1 MIFVNISD
9 NIIYLQPM
17 DNQAEVNDK
26 SQKMCEIIP
35 QYCYCTITGKLMV
48 DPVVTPNGDTYE
60 RAAIEEWLT
69 KKGTCPVT
77 RTPVTIASLIPN
89 RAMKELIQKKAS
101 KELKSQIEEDRRI
114 AATAK
119 PKPLP
124 AAPTTTTQW
133 VSIRQTTSSFA
144 NVREVALFGGSLSQ
158 PAPERNPLQSE
169 VLRRVADIRARQEE
183 DARIRRF
190 REQEDARIR
199 QVRQQE
205 SQMIAAANTLSSIIT
220 TIRRTVNPTASTVYI
235 DNVRDWPDT
244 LPIFPVDADFSFI
257 TCMGTRRE
265 VSWAYCTMNRIGKW
279 AVLRVFEPNSERGF
293 TMERDNEE
301 IVNIMT
307 EIDKDY
313 NGHSGLS
320 LGYTMRIMH
329 YISRYGVDKYKEYY
343 LSN

>member
-1 MIFVNISD
+1 
-9 NIIYLQPM
+9 
-17 DNQAEVNDK
+17 
-26 SQKMCEIIP
+26 
-35 QYCYCTITGKLMV
+35 
-48 DPVVTPNGDTYE
+48 
-60 RAAIEEWLT
+60 
-69 KKGTCPVT
+69 
-77 RTPVTIASLIPN
+77 
-89 RAMKELIQKKAS
+89 MKELIQKKAA
-101 KELKSQIEEDRRI
+101 KELNAQIEEDTRI
-114 AATAK
+114 AAIAK

-133 VSIRQTTSSFA
+133 IPIRRTTSSFA
-144 NVREVALFGGSLSQ
+144 NVTQVALFGGSLSQ
-158 PAPERNPLQSE
+158 PAPEENPLQPE
-169 VLRRVADIRARQEE
+169 ILRRVADIRARQEE
-183 DARIRRF
+183 DARIRQVRQ
-190 REQEDARIR
+190 EEDARIR

-205 SQMIAAANTLSSIIT
+205 SQMIAAANTLSTIIT

-235 DNVRDWPDT
+235 ENVRDWLDT

-265 VSWAYCTMNRIGKW
+265 VSSAYNTINRIEKW

-293 TMERDNEE
+293 TMERESEE

-307 EIDKDY
+307 EIDNDY
-313 NGHSGLS
+313 NGHSGVS

>member
-1 MIFVNISD
+1 
-9 NIIYLQPM
+9 M

-26 SQKMCEIIP
+26 SQIMDETIP

-48 DPVVTPNGDTYE
+48 DPVVTPNGDSYE

-69 KKGTCPVT
+69 KKGTCPIT
-77 RTPVTIASLIPN
+77 RTPIAISSLISN
-89 RAMKELIQKKAS
+89 RALKELIQKKAS

-190 REQEDARIR
+190 REQEDARIQQARR
-199 QVRQQE
+199 QE
-205 SQMIAAANTLSSIIT
+205 NQMVAAANTLSSIIT
-220 TIRRTVNPTASTVYI
+220 TIRRNINPTTPTIYI
-235 DNVRDWPDT
+235 GNVRDWPDT
-244 LPIFPVDADFSFI
+244 LPTFPVDADFSFI
-257 TCMGTRRE
+257 TCMSTRRE
-265 VSWAYCTMNRIGKW
+265 ISWAYSTMNRIRKW
-279 AVLRVFEPNSERGF
+279 EVLRDFEPNSERGF
-293 TMERDNEE
+293 MMERNNED

-313 NGHSGLS
+313 DCHSGNS
-320 LGYTMRIMH
+320 LGCAMRIMH